1 MNVRTKLLALALALV
16 GCATSQA
23 EPIRVCI
30 HDQAS
35 ISAPTRASLRA
46 ELVLL
51 FPRLQIITKT
61 NPCSTVEAG
70 QVVIFIRGAAPA
82 AATGALGRAPVVNG
96 RILPA
101 LEVFVDPVAR
111 LTGANDFETLGRA
124 LGRVAGHEL
133 LHYLLQQ
140 VGHDEVGLL
149 QQQLAPGPLLAE
161 NRSDLSSQ
169 IRRR

>member
-1 MNVRTKLLALALALV
+1 MLRSCLIAVFLTLAVAVVAD
-16 GCATSQA
+16 A
-23 EPIRVCI
+23 EPIRICI

-35 ISAPTRASLRA
+35 MPAAARASLRA

-51 FPRLQIITKT
+51 FPRLQIITRS
-61 NPCSTVEAG
+61 NPCSGTKDG
-70 QVVIFIRGAAPA
+70 QVVVFVKGFAPISA
-82 AATGALGRAPVVNG
+82 PDSLGRAPFVAG
-96 RILPA
+96 KILPT

-140 VGHDEVGLL
+140 AGHDEAGLL
-149 QQQLAPGPLLAE
+149 RKQLAPGPLLAE
-161 NRSDLSSQ
+161 NRQDLSSQ
-169 IRRR
+169 VKRR